1 MKDIIKTIKSV
12 FTKDKNSINVD
23 HENKI
28 DMVCSAIFRRVR

>member
-1 MKDIIKTIKSV
+1 MIKTIKTL
-12 FTKDKNSINVD
+12 FIKDKNSINVD